1 MKTNNTSTIRAKALA
16 VAALVT
22 ILCGCGQSGP
32 LVLPDHSPSNAEPPQ
47 AGTDVA
53 DEDEAERE
61 R

>member
-1 MKTNNTSTIRAKALA
+1 MKTNSTTTSRTRALA

-22 ILCGCGQSGP
+22 ILGGCGQSGP
-32 LVLPDHSPSNAEPPQ
+32 LVLPDRSPSNAEPPQ